1 MSDQLTSMA
10 VFVKVCELGTFSAAA
25 TALGL
30 SSQMVGKHIRALETR
45 LGTPLIRRSTR
56 RQHLT
61 DVGQRF
67 YERCCV
73 VLAEV
78 KAAEAVAEEMN
89 AVPKGR
95 LRVSAPVGFGACEL
109 APALM
114 EFMERFPQVE
124 IELALTDRFVDLV
137 RENFDAVLRLGPLPD
152 SSLTLRPIARHQQVL
167 CAAPSY
173 LARKGTP
180 QTPDDLGEHDCLSFV
195 NASGLPYADWV
206 FGKNGMEHVIK
217 VQGRFRVNDGR
228 VLTAAALTGRGIIL
242 QPKAVLREHL
252 ERGALVPLL
261 ADYAAPSRDMALL
274 FAGGGPQTPKMRAF
288 IDFIVERFPNV

>member
-1 MSDQLTSMA
+1 MSDRLTSMA

-25 TALGL
+25 VAFGL

-45 LGTPLIRRSTR
+45 IGAPLIRRSTR

-67 YERCCV
+67 YDRCLV

-78 KAAEAVAEEMN
+78 KAAEAVAEELN
-89 AVPKGR
+89 ASPRGR
-95 LRVSAPVGFGACEL
+95 LRVSAPLGFGACEL

-114 EFMERFPQVE
+114 RFMERHPEVE

-137 RENFDAVLRLGPLPD
+137 KGNFDAVLRLGPIAD
-152 SSLTLRPIARHQQVL
+152 SGLTVRQLARHEQVL

-173 LARKGTP
+173 IARKGLP
-180 QTPDDLGEHDCLSFV
+180 LTPDDLHQHDCLSFV
-195 NASGLPYADWV
+195 NASGLPYANWV
-206 FGKNGMEHVIK
+206 FSKNGIEHAIK
-217 VQGRFRVNDGR
+217 VHGRFQVNDGR
-228 VLTAAALTGRGIIL
+228 VLAAAAIAGRGIIL

-252 ERGALVPLL
+252 QRGTLVSLL
-261 ADYAAPSRDMALL
+261 DDYAAPSRDMALL
-274 FAGGGPQTPKMRAF
+274 FSPAKPQPPKMRAF
-288 IDFIVERFPNV
+288 IDFIVAHFPYD